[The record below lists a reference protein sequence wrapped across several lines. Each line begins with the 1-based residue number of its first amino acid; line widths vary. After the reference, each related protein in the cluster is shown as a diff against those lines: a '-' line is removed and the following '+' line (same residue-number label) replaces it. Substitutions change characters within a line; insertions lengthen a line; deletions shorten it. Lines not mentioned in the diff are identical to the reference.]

1 MHCQQSKTKSV
12 WLGNRSVIVIKL
24 IICCLQRYRE
34 PGAGYPGE
42 QSPRQERVNSMNM
55 AWMLMTQCCV
65 GCVQFREQMYHV
77 VKHNLPNAVNTL
89 QLQWGVTISVWC
101 PRKCITSLQQFAICF
116 YFATCLALE
125 LFPFFFFS
133 YTSLLKRA
141 MAVAEQEELCFV
153 LIHVNTVALCS
164 LLAFWMVKQLAFHPA
179 SYRPNMRHYVVWRLW
194 SLLINGIFN
203 GLSEWFSII
212 QKHGKRRERQS
223 KEWVYLNSH
232 WQINW
237 HSSKGF

>member
-1 MHCQQSKTKSV
+1 MPAEIQGTWCWIS
-12 WLGNRSVIVIKL
+12 W
-24 IICCLQRYRE
+24 
-34 PGAGYPGE
+34 GAESQTGKGK
-42 QSPRQERVNSMNM
+42 QHERGMDADDTM
-55 AWMLMTQCCV
+55 LCWMCAIQGANVPCSET
-65 GCVQFREQMYHV
+65 H
-77 VKHNLPNAVNTL
+77 LPNAAVNTL
-89 QLQWGVTISVWC
+89 QLQWGVTVSVWC

-133 YTSLLKRA
+133 YTSLLKYA